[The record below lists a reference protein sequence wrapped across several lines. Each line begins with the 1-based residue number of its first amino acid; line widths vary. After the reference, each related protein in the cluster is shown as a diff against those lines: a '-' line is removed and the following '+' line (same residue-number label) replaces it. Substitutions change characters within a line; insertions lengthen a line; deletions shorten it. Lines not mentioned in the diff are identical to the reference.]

1 MQEIIDVYGEEY
13 LKNILSNYDKLSK
26 VYEEA
31 TKSKIGMDGSDP
43 EYQNIQKAI
52 DLYIT
57 KSVASDQMKNDEL
70 LKNYRNVFNKTIN
83 NDITYIFTNELIK
96 LPKERLKKVM
106 AGNVYDSIQERK
118 NKIESECHK
127 IYFKYSSGISISQR
141 EEKILLDYLR
151 ATIGTRDKK
160 IFEMQENMLRTILND
175 KKDNGYEEADFVV
188 SFIANEEAK
197 KLDITMLSHLS
208 DFSGFKYKTARGLA
222 KKTAIYIEKEYGINA
237 LNNKGNDLAKF
248 IHTICHEA
256 KHIEQNSNIINS
268 VCNEKTKNV
277 LYDKLFREYLSDEK
291 FNFYKS
297 NYYFESGEK
306 DAEVAGFYN
315 ATVYVTKY
323 LKNGEELKKVLL
335 DEKDHQNYIQL
346 IELRKDNEENKFDA
360 DYFRHKKIK
369 EIVKEHPEL
378 VKQYRQLSYFFTSD
392 GNLKSF
398 QQQLIEYSDF
408 KRNNKKDR
416 QNIYY
421 STFCVAIDT
430 NQLNSIDFS
439 SMSRE
444 DIYKVMHSLSEF
456 YNNQVESVH
465 NTLEAKRL
473 GYNFL
478 DRENDIKNPETYLD
492 RNIKKMSRRYQK
504 LENILDIMYEKF
516 GQEYEEIEE
525 YKYDKFIY
533 QKDKEYVRHKY
544 RKISTIQ
551 KERYQQQLANMLED
565 TPDGVNKRNNQ
576 K

>member
-57 KSVASDQMKNDEL
+57 KLVASDQMKNDEL

-83 NDITYIFTNELIK
+83 NDLTYIFTNELIK

-106 AGNVYDSIQERK
+106 DGNVYDSIQKRK

-378 VKQYRQLSYFFTSD
+378 VKQYKQLSYFFTSD

-465 NTLEAKRL
+465 NNLEAKRL
-473 GYNFL
+473 GSNFF
-478 DRENDIKNPETYLD
+478 R
-492 RNIKKMSRRYQK
+492 
-504 LENILDIMYEKF
+504 
-516 GQEYEEIEE
+516 
-525 YKYDKFIY
+525 
-533 QKDKEYVRHKY
+533 
-544 RKISTIQ
+544 
-551 KERYQQQLANMLED
+551 
-565 TPDGVNKRNNQ
+565 
-576 K
+576 

>member
-222 KKTAIYIEKEYGINA
+222 KKTAIYIEKEQGINA

-478 DRENDIKNPETYLD
+478 DRENDIKNPEII
-492 RNIKKMSRRYQK
+492 IKNKKPFFDYIIERASYEQK
-504 LENILDIMYEKF
+504 NFK
-516 GQEYEEIEE
+516 
-525 YKYDKFIY
+525 K
-533 QKDKEYVRHKY
+533 
-544 RKISTIQ
+544 
-551 KERYQQQLANMLED
+551 
-565 TPDGVNKRNNQ
+565 NKNR
-576 K
+576 